1 MSLIDDITRDEA
13 LRRAH
18 FPVVE
23 RQIYLAHAGTTPLP
37 KVAGDALRL
46 YADETE
52 VGQQETKPQLE
63 RVRETRERAAQLIG
77 AHANEIA
84 LLGPTA
90 VGLSLVALG
99 LDWQPDDEVVCYFDD
114 YATNV
119 VSWAALKDQGV
130 RPVYVQPEHT
140 GVITWEIVEAALT
153 DKTKLVALASC
164 HFLSGYRIDL
174 DTIGR
179 NLRERGVLF
188 CVDGIQTAG
197 AFPTPVEYVDFLSA
211 DSHKWML
218 GPAAAGILYVRKDV
232 QRQLKPALLGK
243 YNVQTKDFLAQED
256 QQYFLSGA
264 RYEPGILNLPGIM
277 AMHASLGLLLEAG
290 PDAIAA
296 RLLELRAYI
305 LERLRPMG
313 YRLYLE
319 DLDGDPVMDGAE
331 SAILSFSHPDR
342 DLGDVYKRLVAEGVA
357 ASHRRNRDGVDFLR
371 LSPHF
376 YNTFEEIDRVA
387 SLLSF

>member
-1 MSLIDDITRDEA
+1 MSFIDDIIKNET
-13 LRRAH
+13 LRREH
-18 FPVVE
+18 FPVVAH
-23 RQIYLAHAGTTPLP
+23 QIYMAHAGTTPLP
-37 KVAGDALRL
+37 KAAGDALRL

-52 VGQQETKPQLE
+52 VGQQETKEQLE

-77 AHANEIA
+77 ANANEIT

-119 VSWAALKDQGV
+119 VSWAALEDRGV
-130 RPVYVQPEHT
+130 RPVYLKPEHT
-140 GVITWEIVEAALT
+140 GVITWEIVEASLT
-153 DKTKLVALASC
+153 PKTKLVALASC

-174 DTIGR
+174 NTIGR
-179 NLRERGVLF
+179 NLRDRGVLF
-188 CVDGIQTAG
+188 CVDGIQTVG
-197 AFPTPVEYVDFLSA
+197 AFPTPVEYVDFMSA

-218 GPAAAGILYVRKDV
+218 GPAAAGILYVRKEV
-232 QRQLKPALLGK
+232 QRQLKPVLLGK
-243 YNVQTKDFLAQED
+243 YNVQTTDFLAQKD
-256 QQYFLSGA
+256 RKYFLGGP

-277 AMHASLGLLLEAG
+277 AMHASLGLILDAG
-290 PDAIAA
+290 TDAIAA
-296 RLLELRAYI
+296 RLLELRAHI
-305 LERLRPMG
+305 LQHLQPMG

-319 DLDGDPVMDGAE
+319 NLDGDPVMDGAE
-331 SAILSFSHPDR
+331 SAILSFSHPDH
-342 DLGDVYKRLVAEGVA
+342 DLGAVNKRLVEEGVA

-376 YNTFEEIDRVA
+376 YNTFDEIDRVA